1 MQGATDVLGCI
12 LTAVP
17 MRHLQEAA
25 EAVRQNLNLT
35 QFDEAAVRQLAEF
48 IEHERPNVA
57 AESRAAVVNALGC
70 FLGECIIR
78 SFGGWWRADTRGTA
92 GVQIGQNLF
101 LHPNFFIE
109 QQFKRGLSES
119 VAEFFTSLPTKLLNP
134 PPPRRTWIPVPV
146 PVVRRPM

>member
-1 MQGATDVLGCI
+1 MQGATGVLGMI

-48 IEHERPNVA
+48 IENERPNVSA
-57 AESRAAVVNALGC
+57 DSRAAVVNALGC

-92 GVQIGQNLF
+92 GIQIGQNLF
-101 LHPNFFIE
+101 LHPHFFIE
-109 QQFKRGLSES
+109 QQFKRGIAES
-119 VAEFFTSLPTKLLNP
+119 VAEFFASLPTRLLNP

>member
-1 MQGATDVLGCI
+1 
-12 LTAVP
+12 

-25 EAVRQNLNLT
+25 EAVRKNLNLT
-35 QFDEAAVRQLAEF
+35 QFDEKAVQALADF
-48 IEHERPNVA
+48 IENERSNVP
-57 AESRAAVVNALGC
+57 AESREAVVNALGC

-92 GVQIGQNLF
+92 GVQIGQNFF

-109 QQFKRGLSES
+109 QQFKRGMAES
-119 VAEFFTSLPTKLLNP
+119 VAEFFASLPTKLLNP

-146 PVVRRPM
+146 PVFRRPM

>member
-1 MQGATDVLGCI
+1 MQGATDVLDCI

-48 IEHERPNVA
+48 IEHERPNVS

-109 QQFKRGLSES
+109 QQFKRGLAES
-119 VAEFFTSLPTKLLNP
+119 VAEFFNSLPTKLLNP
-134 PPPRRTWIPVPV
+134 PPPRRTRIPVPV

>member
-1 MQGATDVLGCI
+1 
-12 LTAVP
+12 

-25 EAVRQNLNLT
+25 EAVRQNLNLS
-35 QFDEAAVRQLAEF
+35 QFDESAVRMLAEF
-48 IEHERPNVA
+48 IEKERPNVPS
-57 AESRAAVVNALGC
+57 ESREAVVNALGC

-101 LHPNFFIE
+101 LHPNFFVE
-109 QQFKRGLSES
+109 QQFRQGMAES
-119 VAEFFTSLPTKLLNP
+119 VAAFFASLPNRLLAS

-146 PVVRRPM
+146 PVFRRPM